1 MLKTKILFLFLVM
14 SLLLQA
20 QEYVKTTPPGFYLA
34 KEEANIKINN
44 IGPTVEFL
52 KESEK
57 PVPMQV
63 GETVDIWKDYKETG
77 KWIVLGNGRKLWQLI
92 VSGKGIDAIN
102 VYLSEVSL
110 SGNEEMF
117 IYCPDPDQ
125 RSLKLNSRNQNVRF
139 GTSLFKS
146 NKIII
151 EFLSDEIKELPFI
164 IREIGLFKSG
174 EDRDF
179 GNADWCEISV
189 NCPEGDDY
197 KQIKNSVSR
206 ILVKQGSSLF
216 WCTGSLINNTKKD
229 KKPYLLT
236 ANHCGDLSSEDDYA
250 DWVFDFN
257 FESEDCDKPLFE
269 PEKNTV
275 YGSSLLANA
284 PGSVNSFSDFKLVL
298 LNDELP
304 PEAGAF
310 YVGWDRRNTASQNGA
325 GIHHPQGDIKMI
337 STYSDPLVSTNY
349 FNSNENTD
357 GKYWRVVWSDTESG
371 HGITE
376 GGSSGSPIYNSN
388 GLLVGT
394 LTGGQAAC
402 NLQTSPDWYGKF
414 SYHWESNGSDSTT
427 QLKYWLDPIGEGSE
441 VLSGSDFDS
450 TNLTADF
457 TSSGVGVTIGGA
469 IEYTNLSL
477 GNITSYKWYFEGGN
491 PTTSNE
497 KNPEPIRY
505 FQSGTFDVKLIVKS
519 VNGADSLIRTDLIQV
534 GSLIYPTISTGQIN
548 IKVGDIAAEK
558 VKVKVFNAM
567 GQKLNDIP
575 EPVIQSNGVLGL
587 MLSDYDAGAYVI
599 LLDLDGFIQSYKF
612 ILVE

>member
-1 MLKTKILFLFLVM
+1 MLKTKILFLFLVTGF
-14 SLLLQA
+14 LLQA
-20 QEYVKTTPPGFYLA
+20 QEYVKTTPPGFYLT
-34 KEEANIKINN
+34 KEANIQINN
-44 IGPTVEFL
+44 IDPTVQFL
-52 KESEK
+52 KNSEE

-77 KWIVLGNGRKLWQLI
+77 KWTELANGEKLWQLL
-92 VSGKGIDAIN
+92 VSGKDIDAIN
-102 VYLSEVSL
+102 VYLSEVNL
-110 SGNEEMF
+110 TGNDELF

-125 RSLKLNSRNQNVRF
+125 RKVHLTTKNQSKRF

-146 NKIII
+146 DKIII
-151 EFLSDEIKELPFI
+151 EFLSDKIKELPFV

-179 GNADWCEISV
+179 GNAAWCEISV

-197 KQIKNSVSR
+197 KKIKNSVSR
-206 ILVKQGSSLF
+206 ILVKQESLLF

-236 ANHCGDLSSEDDYA
+236 ANHCGELSSEEDYA

-269 PEKNTV
+269 PEKNTI
-275 YGSSLLANA
+275 YGSSLLAKA

-304 PEAGAF
+304 PQAGAF
-310 YVGWDRRNTASQNGA
+310 YVGWDRRNTAPQNGA
-325 GIHHPQGDIKMI
+325 GIHHPEGDIKMI
-337 STYSDPLVSTNY
+337 STYSDPLLSTNY
-349 FNSNENTD
+349 LNNNENTD
-357 GKYWRVVWSDTESG
+357 GKYWRVVWSDTENG
-371 HGITE
+371 HGVTE

-414 SYHWESNGSDSTT
+414 SYHWESNGTDPST
-427 QLKYWLDPIGEGSE
+427 QLKHWLDPIDDGSE

-450 TNLTADF
+450 ANLTADF
-457 TSSGVGVTIGGA
+457 TSDGVKVTLGGA
-469 IEYTNLSL
+469 IEFTNLSV
-477 GNITSYKWYFEGGN
+477 GNITSYKWYFEGGS
-491 PTTSNE
+491 PVTSN
-497 KNPEPIRY
+497 KKDPGSIRY
-505 FQSGTFDVKLIVKS
+505 FQSGSFDVKLIVKS
-519 VNGADSLIRTDLIQV
+519 ANGADSLTRTELIQV
-534 GSLIYPTISTGQIN
+534 GSLIYPTISSGQIN
-548 IKVGDIAAEK
+548 IKVGNIAAEK
-558 VKVKVFNAM
+558 VKVKIFNAM

-575 EPVIQSNGVLGL
+575 EPVIQSNGVLSL